1 MLRYARNS
9 ICFQFYFDCI
19 KLKIERQFS
28 RCSFKWYYLPPDKQM
43 LSRAVQKY
51 LRLELDRNLY

>member
-28 RCSFKWYYLPPDKQM
+28 RGSLKWCYLPLDKQI

-51 LRLELDRNLY
+51 LSLEFDRNLY